1 MTRPASEIR
10 FSVPPQGQE
19 VSARVL
25 RPPDARFVYVLAHGA
40 GAGMRHPFMENM
52 AWDLAERSI
61 ATLRY
66 QFPYMEI
73 GRRSPNPA
81 SVLEATVRAAVD
93 TARAE
98 LPRLRLVA
106 GGKSMGG
113 RMTSQAAATES
124 LPEVEGLIFLGFP
137 LHPPGRPGS
146 QRGDHLRAVNLPML
160 FVQGTRDNFG
170 GPDLLGPLVGG
181 LDRATPHW
189 VEGGD
194 HSFKV
199 LKRSG
204 RDEQEVRAEL
214 ADTIAGWIDGLGE

>member
-1 MTRPASEIR
+1 MARSPTFLS

-19 VSARVL
+19 VSALFL

-40 GAGMRHPFMENM
+40 GAGMRHRFMENV
-52 AWDLAERSI
+52 AWDLADRSV

-66 QFPYMEI
+66 QFPYMEK

-81 SVLEATVRAAVD
+81 PVLEATVREAVD
-93 TARAE
+93 IARAE
-98 LPRLRLVA
+98 APNLRLVA

-113 RMTSQAAATES
+113 RITSQAAAEQS
-124 LPEVEGLIFLGFP
+124 LPGVEGLVFLGFP
-137 LHPPGRPGS
+137 LHPPGRPAS
-146 QRGDHLRAVNLPML
+146 KRGDHLSSVGLPML

-170 GPDLLGPLVGG
+170 GPDLFEPLVDG
-181 LDRATPHW
+181 LDSATLHP

-204 RDEQEVRAEL
+204 RDEHDVRTEL
-214 ADTIAGWIDGLGE
+214 ADTIAGWIDRLG